1 VASSLLQAQIF
12 MLDFQG
18 ARWLNE
24 GQVPGQAG
32 NNHPTS
38 IPTGVFKTK
47 DGHINIATAGGTT
60 WQRLCKAIGA
70 EALLEHP
77 DYATAAARSKNRN
90 ALNVEIERYLATGTS
105 AEWVERMSVAEVPCG
120 PIYAMDEVFADP
132 QVEHLGV
139 VGHVET
145 SDKRGTLHLLNQP
158 VSLSRTPSRLV
169 GAPPERGEHTEEVL
183 REFGFSEADIAS
195 CARQGDLAS
204 DPEYAV
210 TTTDKMLARKD
221 GRVGT
226 MIFNN
231 PERHNAVSL
240 DMWQAASRI
249 LDDFARDD
257 EVRVVVLTGAGGKAF
272 VSGAD
277 ISKFADERSTREAVE
292 KYGVA
297 VERFYSTVYAFPKP
311 TIAAIQGYCIGGG
324 LGLAVTCDLRFCTQ
338 GSRFALPAAK
348 LGLGYGFNGLE
359 RFINTIGPTHTKDI
373 FFSAASSAR
382 MRR

>member
-1 VASSLLQAQIF
+1 
-12 MLDFQG
+12 
-18 ARWLNE
+18 
-24 GQVPGQAG
+24 
-32 NNHPTS
+32 
-38 IPTGVFKTK
+38 
-47 DGHINIATAGGTT
+47 
-60 WQRLCKAIGA
+60 
-70 EALLEHP
+70 
-77 DYATAAARSKNRN
+77 
-90 ALNVEIERYLATGTS
+90 
-105 AEWVERMSVAEVPCG
+105 
-120 PIYAMDEVFADP
+120 
-132 QVEHLGV
+132 
-139 VGHVET
+139 
-145 SDKRGTLHLLNQP
+145 
-158 VSLSRTPSRLV
+158 
-169 GAPPERGEHTEEVL
+169 
-183 REFGFSEADIAS
+183 
-195 CARQGDLAS
+195 
-204 DPEYAV
+204 V

-373 FFSAASSAR
+373 FFSARQFGADEALKMGIVSRVLPEGELEAFVKEYAATVAANAPLTVGAIKQITTEVLKPESERDRARAADLVARCFASQDYIEGRTAFMEKR
-382 MRR
+382 KPNFTGK